1 MPRIT
6 QEQKQLN
13 REKIVTAAG
22 EGFRLRGIDG
32 IGLEEVMKAAGMT
45 HGGFYNHFASKDDLA
60 LEVLHQGFTDSLA
73 ALDAI
78 RSAHPRSA
86 RAALHDMVDGYVNA
100 EHRDHP
106 EAGCASA
113 ALVTDAG
120 RHGTAAQAE
129 YRRGLDGYFAKI
141 TDMLLDRARQS
152 GTELTPAEARE
163 RAVALFSQMVGALT
177 LSRAVAD
184 AAPALSNEIL
194 AVNRKQLKK
203 Y

>member
-13 REKIVTAAG
+13 HEKIVNAAG

-32 IGLEEVMKAAGMT
+32 IGIEELMKSAGMT
-45 HGGFYNHFASKDDLA
+45 HGGFYNHFTSKDDLT
-60 LEVLHQGFTDSLA
+60 LEVLHRGFTDSLD

-78 RSAHPRSA
+78 RDAHPRSA

-120 RHGTAAQAE
+120 RHGPAAQAE
-129 YRRGLDGYFAKI
+129 YRRGLDGYFAAI
-141 TDMLLDRARQS
+141 TDMLLERARQS
-152 GTELTPAEARE
+152 GTELTPTEARE
-163 RAVALFSQMVGALT
+163 RAVALFSQMIGALV
-177 LSRAVAD
+177 LSRAITD
-184 AAPALSNEIL
+184 AAPDLSDEVL
-194 AVNRKQLKK
+194 AANRKRLKK
-203 Y
+203 L